1 MMDKIMKKCS
11 WCNTDSAL
19 LVLRIGVGIIFLIT
33 GYMKASDMTGTV
45 GFFTSLGFNA
55 FWAYLVTAVE
65 LLGGATVL
73 LGIYTRIGAK
83 LLAIVMIVAI
93 YVLRHDITMA
103 LAPISLLFSTLALM
117 LAGGGKYAIK
127 EFEK

>member
-1 MMDKIMKKCS
+1 MKKCS

-19 LVLRIGVGIIFLIT
+19 LVLRIGVGVIFLIT
-33 GYMKASDMTGTV
+33 GYMKASDMSATV
-45 GFFTSLGFNA
+45 GFFNQLGFSA

-65 LLGGATVL
+65 LVGGATVL

-83 LLAIVMIVAI
+83 FLAIVMIVAI

-103 LAPISLLFSTLALM
+103 LAPISLLFSTLALI
-117 LAGGGKYAIK
+117 LAGGGKYSIK
-127 EFEK
+127 KFKK